1 MTNHS
6 ETAGYLLVGL
16 LMAVTDDCITAADNV
31 FDPTALLNGPMSSA
45 TLLSLSLSINT
56 R

>member
-16 LMAVTDDCITAADNV
+16 LMAVTDNCTIATENV
-31 FDPTALLNGPMSSA
+31 FDPTALLNGPTVCHQPRHTS
-45 TLLSLSLSINT
+45 LFLSL
-56 R
+56 